1 MSALAHSEPDSAGCR
16 RNFIAVRQKVL
27 IMLWTFYK
35 STEQVPLLFNK
46 FQIQFINEQLQCGIT
61 LYHLVEYLPL

>member
-1 MSALAHSEPDSAGCR
+1 MFELAHSEPDSAGCR

-46 FQIQFINEQLQCGIT
+46 FQIQFINEQL
-61 LYHLVEYLPL
+61 